1 MLKPAILLLEIASGV
16 LGRYLAHIPHRFF
29 VWHIRALGW
38 LFHTL
43 DKRRYADAYA
53 NLEFVYGESLTHAQR
68 HAIIRRCYDNFAF
81 VLLESIRVVYLNP
94 HKYAARFRFTNEH
107 FITESITKDGGAV
120 LISAHFGYWE
130 AMATILPP
138 RYRMCQ
144 MASLGR
150 LTQFEPINHMIIKR
164 RESNGVRMIDKKGA
178 FKHLLKM
185 YAQKN
190 ALVGILVDQNIG
202 LNEGVEVEFFGKRAT
217 HTTIASVL
225 SRRFG
230 VAIVPVFIDFHDDY
244 SRYEVRF
251 FEPIRAQNTSDMAKD
266 ILQATQAQARITQK
280 AIESSPSS
288 WFWFHK
294 RFKVFYPQI
303 YQKKDDGQI

>member
-94 HKYAARFRFTNEH
+94 HTYAARFRFTNEH

-185 YAQKN
+185 YAQKD

-202 LNEGVEVEFFGKRAT
+202 LNEGVEIEFFGKRAT
-217 HTTIASVL
+217 HTTIAIVETFAKIREL
-225 SRRFG
+225 SRA
-230 VAIVPVFIDFHDDY
+230 VA
-244 SRYEVRF
+244 EL
-251 FEPIRAQNTSDMAKD
+251 SDTKDRTRQKSLMRQGGD
-266 ILQATQAQARITQK
+266 ILADLLDDETRVSDSETTLELNFAVLKLKHTV
-280 AIESSPSS
+280 
-288 WFWFHK
+288 K
-294 RFKVFYPQI
+294 RKS
-303 YQKKDDGQI
+303 KE

>member
-1 MLKPAILLLEIASGV
+1 MLLEGLSGA
-16 LGRYLAHIPHRFF
+16 LGFYLAKIPHRIF
-29 VWHIRALGW
+29 VWHIKALS
-38 LFHTL
+38 FVFYKL
-43 DKRRYADAYA
+43 DKRRYHDALS
-53 NLEFVYGESLTHAQR
+53 NLNFVYGDSLTPEDKQR
-68 HAIIRRCYDNFAF
+68 IIRRCYDNFAF

-94 HKYAARFRFTNEH
+94 SKYAARFSFTNEH
-107 FITESITKDGGAV
+107 FITESIARDGSAV

-150 LTQFEPINHMIIKR
+150 LTQFESINHMIIKR

-190 ALVGILVDQNIG
+190 ALVGILIDQNIG

-230 VAIVPVFIDFHDDY
+230 VAIVPVFIDFNEDY

-251 FEPIRAQNTSDMAKD
+251 YAPIRANSTDNMQRD
-266 ILQATQAQARITQK
+266 ILQATQAQAFITQK
-280 AIESSPSS
+280 VIQSHPSS

-303 YQKKDDGQI
+303 YQKNR

>member
-1 MLKPAILLLEIASGV
+1 MLKPAILLLEILSGA
-16 LGRYLAHIPHRFF
+16 LGFYLAKMPHICF
-29 VWHIRALGW
+29 VWHIKALAW
-38 LFHTL
+38 IFYAL
-43 DKRRYADAYA
+43 DKRRYNDAYA
-53 NLEFVYGESLTHAQR
+53 NLEFVYQQTLSHEEK
-68 HAIIRRCYDNFAF
+68 HAIIRRCYENFAF

-94 HKYAARFRFTNEH
+94 QTYAKRFVFIDEH
-107 FITESITKDGGAV
+107 HITESIGKDGGAV
-120 LISAHFGYWE
+120 LVSAHFGYWE

-150 LTQFEPINHMIIKR
+150 LTQFESINHMIIKR

-190 ALVGILVDQNIG
+190 ALVGILVDQNIS
-202 LNEGVEVEFFGKRAT
+202 LHEGIEVEFFGKRAT

-230 VAIVPVFIDFHDDY
+230 VNIVPVFINPNKDY

-251 FEPIRAQNTSDMAKD
+251 YEPIRANNSHNMSQD
-266 ILQATQAQARITQK
+266 ILEATQTQAHITQRV
-280 AIESSPSS
+280 IESSPSS

-294 RFKVFYPQI
+294 RFKVFYPDI
-303 YQKKDDGQI
+303 YQKKYP

>member
-1 MLKPAILLLEIASGV
+1 MLKPATLLLEIASSA
-16 LGRYLAHIPHRFF
+16 LGWYLAHIPHRFF
-29 VWHIRALGW
+29 VWHIRALGH
-38 LFHTL
+38 LFRTL
-43 DKRRYADAYA
+43 DKRRYSDAYA
-53 NLEFVYGESLTHAQR
+53 NLEFVYGENLAHDQK

-81 VLLESIRVVYLNP
+81 VLLESIRVVYINP
-94 HKYAARFRFTNEH
+94 HTYASRFRFTNEH
-107 FITESITKDGGAV
+107 FITESIAKDGGAV

-150 LTQFEPINHMIIKR
+150 LTQFKSINHMIIKR

-190 ALVGILVDQNIG
+190 ALVGILIDQNIG
-202 LNEGVEVEFFGKRAT
+202 LNEGIEVEFFGKRAT

-230 VAIVPVFIDFHDDY
+230 VAIVPVFIDFNDDY

-251 FEPIRAQNTSDMAKD
+251 YEPIRVQNTSDMTQD
-266 ILQATQAQARITQK
+266 ISQATQIQAHITQK
-280 AIESSPSS
+280 VIESNPSS

-294 RFKVFYPQI
+294 RFKVFYPEI
-303 YQKKDDGQI
+303 YQKK

>member
-1 MLKPAILLLEIASGV
+1 MLKPATFLLESLSAT
-16 LGRYLAHIPHRFF
+16 LGFYLAKIPHRIF
-29 VWHIRALGW
+29 VWHIKALS
-38 LFHTL
+38 FVFYTL
-43 DKRRYADAYA
+43 DKRRYHDALA
-53 NLEFVYGESLTHAQR
+53 NLNFVYQDSLSQAQK

-94 HKYAARFRFTNEH
+94 HKYAARFSFIDERY
-107 FITESITKDGGAV
+107 ITESIAKDGAAV

-150 LTQFEPINHMIIKR
+150 LTQFESINHMIIKR

-185 YAQKN
+185 YAQN
-190 ALVGILVDQNIG
+190 DALVGILVDQNIG
-202 LNEGVEVEFFGKRAT
+202 LNEGVEIEFFGKRAT

-230 VAIVPVFIDFHDDY
+230 VAIVPVFIDFNDDY

-251 FEPIRAQNTSDMAKD
+251 YEPIRAQNTSDMTQD
-266 ILQATQAQARITQK
+266 ILQATQTQALITQK
-280 AIESSPSS
+280 VIESNPSS

-303 YQKKDDGQI
+303 YQKQ